1 MHINTEGD
9 QIAKNKELF
18 DEFGETISCKA
29 EYEDLKQAMHFFE
42 DVTSISFK
50 NMKSAVEL
58 AGMSREDIQ
67 IGEMIFCLLS

>member
-29 EYEDLKQAMHFFE
+29 EYEDLKEAM
-42 DVTSISFK
+42 
-50 NMKSAVEL
+50 
-58 AGMSREDIQ
+58 
-67 IGEMIFCLLS
+67 LSLKM